1 MHKPANDET
10 ASKMKINVVLQGF
23 LGDVD
28 SLREVFD
35 LVVPL
40 LESQDEQRRQ
50 AYQAARETLQEAQQS
65 GDDPNI
71 AA

>member
-1 MHKPANDET
+1 
-10 ASKMKINVVLQGF
+10 MKINVVLQGF

-35 LVVPL
+35 LVAPL

-50 AYQAARETLQEAQQS
+50 TYQAARETLQEAQQS